1 MPIKEENN
9 FGEITISETVLRDI
23 TFKTVEKFMKEE
35 KIYNQKIEKELAKNI
50 RIVHNEDDS
59 LSLTLKIPAKY
70 GENIVEF
77 SKNIQKAIKDDLERI
92 AEVYVSNIDVSI
104 ENLVKPEEL
113 EEEYEEI
120 EEETLENE
128 ESPESE
134 EKEDEEQKDK
144 NEWKHT
150 EKKDDEKVNFWKS
163 FPTINKGC

>member
-77 SKNIQKAIKDDLERI
+77 SKKVQKSIK
-92 AEVYVSNIDVSI
+92 
-104 ENLVKPEEL
+104 EEL
-113 EEEYEEI
+113 EKMSEIFITNVDISIESLEYINMDEEIEENPEEDYVEEYEEETV
-120 EEETLENE
+120 EEDDKKGNE
-128 ESPESE
+128 
-134 EKEDEEQKDK
+134 
-144 NEWKHT
+144 
-150 EKKDDEKVNFWKS
+150 
-163 FPTINKGC
+163 

>member
-1 MPIKEENN
+1 MPLNEEND
-9 FGEITISETVLRDI
+9 FGEISISENVLKDLV
-23 TFKTVEKFMKEE
+23 FKSVEGYLKDQKVYNE
-35 KIYNQKIEKELAKNI
+35 KIQKELQKSI
-50 RIVHNEDDS
+50 KIIINEDSSVSIS
-59 LSLTLKIPAKY
+59 LKVPAKY

-120 EEETLENE
+120 EEETLEE
-128 ESPESE
+128 EEPLESE

-144 NEWKHT
+144 NE
-150 EKKDDEKVNFWKS
+150 
-163 FPTINKGC
+163 